1 MRAKVR
7 GPAGN
12 ALYALCK
19 ATVEPV
25 SGQIKGTRCF
35 RRFSFSGLRKV
46 QAEWQFISL
55 TQNLLKLFRAQ
66 RSTADALKSTTGE
79 SGFRSAS
86 PLHLHCRFPGTAGDA
101 SPYAVMGAS
110 V

>member
-12 ALYALCK
+12 ALYALRK

-25 SGQIKGTRCF
+25 FGQIQGTRRF
-35 RRFSFSGLRKV
+35 RRFSFSGLGKV
-46 QAEWQFISL
+46 QAEWQLISL

-66 RSTADALKSTTGE
+66 RSTADTLKSTTGE
-79 SGFRSAS
+79 SGLRSAS
-86 PLHLHCRFPGTAGDA
+86 ALHLHCRFPGTAGDA

-110 V
+110 L